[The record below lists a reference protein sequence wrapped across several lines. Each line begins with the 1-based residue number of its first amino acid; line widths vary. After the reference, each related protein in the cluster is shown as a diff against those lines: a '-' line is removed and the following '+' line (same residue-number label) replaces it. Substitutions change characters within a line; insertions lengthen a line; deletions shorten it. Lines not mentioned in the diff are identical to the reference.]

1 DLPIGLFLRVSSRVL
16 ADAGTTANLPQNER
30 GMPAGCSVDTKD
42 ERMVFFQNWS
52 LGVLCCAKP
61 GTLVRREPVGV
72 TMRQEDELTERDFLE
87 IQCNTKDDIDDVVC
101 CERCSSR
108 VLQFIEP
115 GLATL
120 LLSLAA
126 MPEQSQSTSQ
136 DVSCRGGLPSAAD
149 WADKLMACQTR
160 PGRRTGSLLAES
172 VSQHLV
178 TKLQRARLPQRNG
191 LGYADGISLRPDC
204 FSWPTA
210 AFRSFCVGF
219 RILACAASLR
229 ARPASRTLGRRSP
242 IETDR
247 TQAVG
252 SCVSLTVLSMKA
264 GASPELPAAQSLLG
278 VAAAREESFALGFE
292 ARASQCFAEQL
303 RIRPL
308 KPGLKSAFLLLPS
321 SALDAFACWWL
332 VHVRPPLRV
341 PMQAILNAGTAVGS
355 RQLEVPAEIAFVFT
369 PCGLDDKTKMQG
381 LKSGADCFP
390 GSFLCE
396 TDFPWL
402 TTCPSDGAV
411 GECVQLPAL
420 LPFRGFE
427 GAEHK
432 IAAFALCRSTAR
444 LRLSFLAV
452 QGLESWTFRSAGL
465 KVILSALLATPA
477 YVSFKTAP
485 KIGAGLPDDITLRP
499 AFSGAPQEFCAPLH
513 VALFYEEFCAPLHF
527 ALFYEA
533 KRQGKDRAKEESGA
547 FQVCG
552 GVTPSCKPHVA
563 SSDVRLMSAALS
575 PRWHLPPPDL
585 DISVLREGA
594 SPEFDVPSSPAG
606 PRQFGVGRA
615 CSMGIKGYGGY
626 GCLPTSRPPTL
637 PLPTG
642 PLGTTGGTSGFGVP
656 ADPGAAASPPEKA
669 LFVVNSLAVLDVSE
683 LGQRAP
689 MYMRLAVAQV
699 QLNFEDLMAW
709 SVNAQAVIFRAAEG
723 TSTVDLGST
732 VSRRVEP
739 CYHCECSH
747 IVRGSAGKFVGLTVE
762 SRARC
767 AGANEFQVQDQSERV
782 WSGRALQVLQPFFR
796 SCKPPKQR
804 VQALQLHQGRLQD
817 PREAAPWRSATWL
830 KVSLLAE
837 SDSSA
842 GLVDRVHANRKKIL
856 TGTPR
861 TPFSVSALA
870 HSGVALLQLW
880 SPSPLGTG
888 FAAQLTMHEAGTF
901 RVVVFQVPL
910 YASEAKLDAHD
921 ADAGEEAQ
929 EPWVKLAEDMPT
941 AAPGGQIARLPPVL
955 PLLREAPPHYI
966 RLLKVCRAF
975 FFKAEGPDDLKAT
988 SFHLVAQQ
996 AAGRGWCCDF
1006 AAKAQSLLVR

>member
-1 DLPIGLFLRVSSRVL
+1 MLIFGPIAGPTCRGKQMQRRALQLLSQGGLFSGQLSVRSHECPDVKFIVRGFVALRELSTRLLPLHS
-16 ADAGTTANLPQNER
+16 AGNI
-30 GMPAGCSVDTKD
+30 PACPPG
-42 ERMVFFQNWS
+42 S
-52 LGVLCCAKP
+52 LGNRSTMVYSPSSPLFPRGP
-61 GTLVRREPVGV
+61 G
-72 TMRQEDELTERDFLE
+72 
-87 IQCNTKDDIDDVVC
+87 
-101 CERCSSR
+101 
-108 VLQFIEP
+108 
-115 GLATL
+115 
-120 LLSLAA
+120 
-126 MPEQSQSTSQ
+126 
-136 DVSCRGGLPSAAD
+136 
-149 WADKLMACQTR
+149 
-160 PGRRTGSLLAES
+160 
-172 VSQHLV
+172 
-178 TKLQRARLPQRNG
+178 
-191 LGYADGISLRPDC
+191 
-204 FSWPTA
+204 
-210 AFRSFCVGF
+210 
-219 RILACAASLR
+219 
-229 ARPASRTLGRRSP
+229 
-242 IETDR
+242 
-247 TQAVG
+247 
-252 SCVSLTVLSMKA
+252 
-264 GASPELPAAQSLLG
+264 
-278 VAAAREESFALGFE
+278 ARE
-292 ARASQCFAEQL
+292 
-303 RIRPL
+303 
-308 KPGLKSAFLLLPS
+308 
-321 SALDAFACWWL
+321 LDI
-332 VHVRPPLRV
+332 
-341 PMQAILNAGTAVGS
+341 Q
-355 RQLEVPAEIAFVFT
+355 
-369 PCGLDDKTKMQG
+369 
-381 LKSGADCFP
+381 
-390 GSFLCE
+390 
-396 TDFPWL
+396 
-402 TTCPSDGAV
+402 
-411 GECVQLPAL
+411 
-420 LPFRGFE
+420 
-427 GAEHK
+427 
-432 IAAFALCRSTAR
+432 
-444 LRLSFLAV
+444 
-452 QGLESWTFRSAGL
+452 
-465 KVILSALLATPA
+465 
-477 YVSFKTAP
+477 
-485 KIGAGLPDDITLRP
+485 
-499 AFSGAPQEFCAPLH
+499 
-513 VALFYEEFCAPLHF
+513 EFCAPLHF

-955 PLLREAPPHYI
+955 PLLREA
-966 RLLKVCRAF
+966 RQALLPAPACRREALSW
-975 FFKAEGPDDLKAT
+975 P
-988 SFHLVAQQ
+988 
-996 AAGRGWCCDF
+996 RW
-1006 AAKAQSLLVR
+1006 VRVRAPW